1 MTPQNQQP
9 SQVKNQKTKMDAS
22 ASRLPIRNSH
32 DWEKPD
38 FQELDLC
45 MEITAYV
52 YHCQ

>member
-9 SQVKNQKTKMDAS
+9 SEVKNQKTKADAS
-22 ASRLPIRNSH
+22 ASRLPIRNSD

-38 FQELDLC
+38 FKELDLC

-52 YHCQ
+52 YHWQ